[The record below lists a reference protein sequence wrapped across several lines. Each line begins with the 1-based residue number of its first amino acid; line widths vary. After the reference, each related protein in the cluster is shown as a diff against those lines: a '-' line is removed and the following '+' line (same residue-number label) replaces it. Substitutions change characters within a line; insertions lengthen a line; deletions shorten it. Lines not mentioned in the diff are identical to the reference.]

1 MGHNRNPQRRD
12 YMKSMLMKLSLDI
25 NAGLSYTKESII
37 TASTWVLSDGHNSRH
52 DS

>member
-1 MGHNRNPQRRD
+1 MGHNINPQRRD